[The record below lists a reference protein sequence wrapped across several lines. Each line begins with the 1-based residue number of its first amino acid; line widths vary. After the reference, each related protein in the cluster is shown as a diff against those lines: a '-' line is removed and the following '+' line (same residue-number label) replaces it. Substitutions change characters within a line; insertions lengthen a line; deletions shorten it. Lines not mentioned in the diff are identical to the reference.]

1 MRHLVENM
9 FFWYQNYTT
18 ILYYTT
24 NEYYAESAII
34 SERTQDMKNR
44 TKYQYYINPGG
55 GYDLEKMSDGRM
67 AAVLTNDVSI
77 SVVVLS
83 VTQ

>member
-1 MRHLVENM
+1 M
-9 FFWYQNYTT
+9 
-18 ILYYTT
+18 
-24 NEYYAESAII
+24 
-34 SERTQDMKNR
+34 
-44 TKYQYYINPGG
+44 YYINPGG

-83 VTQ
+83 VTQYHKIGKNKALRKYI